1 MRVTS
6 VTGVNYSPR
15 TIRQAKPVKNVA
27 IEQKVQAQQVNF
39 QGSKWKVAQALSDG
53 FIGFILGGPLGAA
66 IGVAVGLGVGHQLDK
81 EDP

>member
-15 TIRQAKPVKNVA
+15 TIRQAKPVKNVTIA
-27 IEQKVQAQQVNF
+27 QKTQAQQVSF
-39 QGSKWKVAQALSDG
+39 QGSKWKVSEALCGG
-53 FIGFILGGPLGAA
+53 FLGFAAGGPIGAA
-66 IGVAVGLGVGHQLDK
+66 IGLAVGLGVGTWLDK